1 MSTRTLSLSAKAKS
15 RRRGNII
22 RHVFM
27 MLFSLIMIY
36 PVVWWIGAS
45 LKSNSELSSP
55 GIFPTVPVWQN
66 FVEGWRSVPGYSFTH
81 FYLNTF
87 KLELAVLIVTL
98 ISCTLVAFGFARLD
112 FPLKK
117 MWFALLMVTLMLP
130 GQVLIIPQYAM
141 FHQFGWV
148 NTYLPFIV
156 PHALAGGAGGT
167 FFVFLLI
174 QFIRG
179 VPRELDESAKMDGCS
194 WFGIY
199 WRIILPLTKPA
210 IVTVAIFCFLWNW
223 DDFLGHLL
231 YINSVDKYTVGLALR
246 MINDSQAGQEWGQL
260 LAMSLVSIIPATLV
274 FVAAQKHFVEGIATT
289 GIKG

>member
-1 MSTRTLSLSAKAKS
+1 MTTKWSQAV
-15 RRRGNII
+15 
-22 RHVFM
+22 RHLFM
-27 MLFSLIMIY
+27 IAFSLLMAY
-36 PVVWWIGAS
+36 PVLWWIGAS

-55 GIFPTVPVWQN
+55 SLFPSSPQWSN
-66 FVEGWRSVPGYSFTH
+66 FVKGWNSVPGHSFTD

-87 KLELAVLIVTL
+87 GLEIAVLAVTL
-98 ISCTLVAFGFARLD
+98 ISSTLVAFGFGRLD

-117 MWFALLMVTLMLP
+117 VWFSLLMVTLMLP

-141 FHQFGWV
+141 FHQLGWV

-156 PHALAGGAGGT
+156 PHLLASGAGGT

-174 QFIRG
+174 QFVRG
-179 VPRELDESAKMDGCS
+179 IPKELDESAKMDGCS

-199 WRIILPLTKPA
+199 LRIVMPLTKPA
-210 IVTVAIFCFLWNW
+210 IVTVMIFCFLWNW

-246 MINDSQAGQEWGQL
+246 MINDSQTGQEWGQL
-260 LAMSLVSIIPATLV
+260 LAMSLVSIVPATLV
-274 FVAAQKHFVEGIATT
+274 FMFLQKYFVEGIATT

>member
-1 MSTRTLSLSAKAKS
+1 MTIKWSQAV
-15 RRRGNII
+15 
-22 RHVFM
+22 RHLFM
-27 MLFSLIMIY
+27 IAFSLLMAY
-36 PVVWWIGAS
+36 PVLWWIGAS

-55 GIFPTVPVWQN
+55 NLFPSSPQWSN
-66 FVEGWRSVPGYSFTH
+66 FVKGWNSVPGHSFTD

-87 KLELAVLIVTL
+87 GLEIAVLAVTL
-98 ISCTLVAFGFARLD
+98 ISSTLVAFGFGRLN
-112 FPLKK
+112 FPLKTF
-117 MWFALLMVTLMLP
+117 WFSLLMVTLMLP

-141 FHQFGWV
+141 FHQLGWV

-156 PHALAGGAGGT
+156 PHLLASGAGGT

-174 QFIRG
+174 QFVRG
-179 VPRELDESAKMDGCS
+179 IPKELDESAKIDGCS

-199 WRIILPLTKPA
+199 WRIVMPLTKPA
-210 IVTVAIFCFLWNW
+210 IVTVMIFCFLWNW

-246 MINDSQAGQEWGQL
+246 MINDSQTGQEWGQL
-260 LAMSLVSIIPATLV
+260 LAMSLVSIVPATLV
-274 FVAAQKHFVEGIATT
+274 FMFLQKYFVEGIATT

>member
-1 MSTRTLSLSAKAKS
+1 MTVAKWKPAL
-15 RRRGNII
+15 

-27 MLFSLIMIY
+27 ILFSIFMVY
-36 PVVWWIGAS
+36 PVIWWIGAS
-45 LKSNSELSSP
+45 LKSNAEMASP
-55 GIFPTVPVWQN
+55 NIFPKNPQWSN
-66 FVEGWRSVPGYSFTH
+66 FVDGWNSVPGKSFTD

-87 KLELAVLIVTL
+87 YLEIIVLIVTL
-98 ISCTLVAFGFARLD
+98 ISCTLVAFGFGRLD

-117 MWFALLMVTLMLP
+117 FWFSLLMLTLMLP

-141 FHQFGWV
+141 FHQMGWV

-156 PHALAGGAGGT
+156 PHALATGAGGT

-174 QFIRG
+174 QFVRG
-179 VPRELDESAKMDGCS
+179 IPKELDESAKIDGCS

-199 WRIILPLTKPA
+199 LRIVMPLTKPA
-210 IVTVAIFCFLWNW
+210 IVTVMIFCFLWNW

-246 MINDSQAGQEWGQL
+246 MINDSQAGSQWGQL
-260 LAMSLVSIIPATLV
+260 LAMSLVSILPATIV
-274 FVAAQKHFVEGIATT
+274 FMFLQKYFVEGIASS

>member
-1 MSTRTLSLSAKAKS
+1 MTIKWNQAV
-15 RRRGNII
+15 
-22 RHVFM
+22 RHLFM
-27 MLFSLIMIY
+27 IAFSLLMAY
-36 PVVWWIGAS
+36 PVLWWIGAS

-55 GIFPTVPVWQN
+55 NLFPTTPQWSN
-66 FVEGWRSVPGYSFTH
+66 FVKGWNSVPGHSFTD

-87 KLELAVLIVTL
+87 GLEIAVLAVTF
-98 ISCTLVAFGFARLD
+98 ISSTLVAFGFGRLN
-112 FPLKK
+112 FPLKTF
-117 MWFALLMVTLMLP
+117 WFSLLMVTLMLP

-141 FHQFGWV
+141 FHQLGWV

-156 PHALAGGAGGT
+156 PHLLASGAGGT

-174 QFIRG
+174 QFVRG
-179 VPRELDESAKMDGCS
+179 IPKELDESAKIDGCS

-199 WRIILPLTKPA
+199 WRIVMPLTKPA
-210 IVTVAIFCFLWNW
+210 IVTVMIFCFLWNW

-246 MINDSQAGQEWGQL
+246 MINDSQSGQEWGQL
-260 LAMSLVSIIPATLV
+260 LAMSLVSIVPATLV
-274 FVAAQKHFVEGIATT
+274 FMFLQKYFVEGIATT

>member
-1 MSTRTLSLSAKAKS
+1 MTIKWSQAV
-15 RRRGNII
+15 
-22 RHVFM
+22 RHLFM
-27 MLFSLIMIY
+27 IAFSLLMAY
-36 PVVWWIGAS
+36 PVLWWIGAS

-55 GIFPTVPVWQN
+55 NLFPSTPQWSN
-66 FVEGWRSVPGYSFTH
+66 FVKGWNSVPGHSFTD

-87 KLELAVLIVTL
+87 GLEIAVLAVTL
-98 ISCTLVAFGFARLD
+98 ISSTLVAFGFGRLN
-112 FPLKK
+112 FPLKTF
-117 MWFALLMVTLMLP
+117 WFSLLMVTLMLP

-141 FHQFGWV
+141 FHQLGWV

-156 PHALAGGAGGT
+156 PHLLASGAGGT

-174 QFIRG
+174 QFVRG
-179 VPRELDESAKMDGCS
+179 IPKELDESAKIDGCS

-199 WRIILPLTKPA
+199 WRIVMPLTKPA
-210 IVTVAIFCFLWNW
+210 IVTVMIFCFLWNW

-246 MINDSQAGQEWGQL
+246 MINDSQTGQEWGQL
-260 LAMSLVSIIPATLV
+260 LAMSLVSIVPATLV
-274 FVAAQKHFVEGIATT
+274 FMFLQKYFVEGIATT